1 MGAAVLC
8 DPVLIHTHILSE
20 TSCKMTRQNYPQND
34 RTPAKLSQLLI
45 CWNTHDAMNTLSS
58 ETRPPQRSQ
67 RSPQTYPRPSR
78 CQSDEPIPDWEPD
91 PDCPGDCDYPA
102 DSDDPTSTST
112 STRCGRTSGTS
123 TIAPASAAAQQ
134 QHSRSTQCRKWHR
147 QRHRGKAPRQDD
159 DDDDDETPRTTSSG
173 WARGAPVALT
183 LTALAP
189 EFPRDLVAVLLC
201 VSCHCLQESPKF
213 RQSRSRRSSLLG
225 CFSALRPHV
234 SVP

>member
-112 STRCGRTSGTS
+112 STSGRTSGTS
-123 TIAPASAAAQQ
+123 TIAPASAPAQQ
-134 QHSRSTQCRKWHR
+134 QHSVEDGT
-147 QRHRGKAPRQDD
+147 
-159 DDDDDETPRTTSSG
+159 
-173 WARGAPVALT
+173 ARGNAARHHGKTTTTTTMRRPA
-183 LTALAP
+183 
-189 EFPRDLVAVLLC
+189 ERLLPLPGVPQC
-201 VSCHCLQESPKF
+201 AYRGSSSVF
-213 RQSRSRRSSLLG
+213 AFGRSHVGEGTRAARTVPTWTTNSLNADTWPGGLG
-225 CFSALRPHV
+225 REDV
-234 SVP
+234 GR